1 MAKSNVKRRD
11 NGPGADYINT
21 QRAMDGAINER
32 LKSEADNDN
41 EKLDPRTANN
51 KTKVEHDPAPSQK
64 KSGRIKH

>member
-1 MAKSNVKRRD
+1 MAKTNVKRAD

-21 QRAMDGAINER
+21 QRAVDDAINER
-32 LKSEADNDN
+32 LKSETDN

-51 KTKVEHDPAPSQK
+51 KTKVEHDPDPSLK